1 MNRLYQ
7 QYYTKSNALTSY
19 MITKLKLKTGAKL
32 LEPCAGD
39 GVFIDQLLMYDSTI
53 NIDAFEL
60 DPTEAAKLKNKYK
73 NNKNVKVYNQDTL
86 LSNILIESLNGV
98 GQYDYIIAN
107 PPYGAWQDYDKRD
120 ELKQIYPGLYIKE
133 TYSTFLYLC
142 IYLLKNEGRL
152 VFINPD
158 TYLNLHRHKVLRK
171 TILEKTVID
180 EIAVFPSKFF
190 PNVNFGY
197 SNLSIIS
204 LSRCDDKNKC
214 FTNKFSIFENFD
226 QPSTLQNHNS
236 TVVEHRL
243 LQKDVYS
250 ALDHAFF
257 ISEDEN
263 VVSLIN
269 NCKTRIRDIAHCVT
283 GFYSGNDKVFIRV
296 FDQKVKNAGRYQ
308 LVDNNSIFLGDTP
321 PINGINTNRNFIPL
335 IKGGNTSYYKRSNAF
350 LDWSLAAVQYYQTDK
365 KARFQ
370 NSQFYFKKG
379 IGVPMVSSLKV
390 TASLIDG
397 RLFDQSIVGIFPY
410 DEKYLNYLLAFFNS
424 SICSKLLRTINPS
437 ANNSANYIKKLPI
450 IIPDDCT
457 IQHID
462 YLVETIIGIK
472 QNTSDTL
479 EIEKTIDDIFT
490 EIFLEH
496 HDMFSKDSIQAE
508 LFA

>member
-1 MNRLYQ
+1 MIK
-7 QYYTKSNALTSY
+7 TNALR
-19 MITKLKLKTGAKL
+19 I
-32 LEPCAGD
+32 
-39 GVFIDQLLMYDSTI
+39 
-53 NIDAFEL
+53 
-60 DPTEAAKLKNKYK
+60 
-73 NNKNVKVYNQDTL
+73 
-86 LSNILIESLNGV
+86 
-98 GQYDYIIAN
+98 
-107 PPYGAWQDYDKRD
+107 
-120 ELKQIYPGLYIKE
+120 
-133 TYSTFLYLC
+133 
-142 IYLLKNEGRL
+142 
-152 VFINPD
+152 
-158 TYLNLHRHKVLRK
+158 
-171 TILEKTVID
+171 
-180 EIAVFPSKFF
+180 
-190 PNVNFGY
+190 
-197 SNLSIIS
+197 
-204 LSRCDDKNKC
+204 
-214 FTNKFSIFENFD
+214 KFSIFENFD

-296 FDQKVKNAGRYQ
+296 FDQKVKNAGKYQ

-379 IGVPMVSSLKV
+379 IGVPMVSSQKV

-424 SICSKLLRTINPS
+424 SICSKLLGTINPS

-479 EIEKTIDDIFT
+479 EIEKTNDDIFT
-490 EIFLEH
+490 TIFFENH
-496 HDMFSKDSIQAE
+496 NTFSIVQKE
-508 LFA
+508 F

>member
-133 TYSTFLYLC
+133 TYSTFLYLY

-214 FTNKFSIFENFD
+214 FTNKVFNF
-226 QPSTLQNHNS
+226 
-236 TVVEHRL
+236 
-243 LQKDVYS
+243 
-250 ALDHAFF
+250 
-257 ISEDEN
+257 
-263 VVSLIN
+263 
-269 NCKTRIRDIAHCVT
+269 
-283 GFYSGNDKVFIRV
+283 
-296 FDQKVKNAGRYQ
+296 
-308 LVDNNSIFLGDTP
+308 
-321 PINGINTNRNFIPL
+321 
-335 IKGGNTSYYKRSNAF
+335 
-350 LDWSLAAVQYYQTDK
+350 
-365 KARFQ
+365 
-370 NSQFYFKKG
+370 
-379 IGVPMVSSLKV
+379 
-390 TASLIDG
+390 
-397 RLFDQSIVGIFPY
+397 
-410 DEKYLNYLLAFFNS
+410 
-424 SICSKLLRTINPS
+424 
-437 ANNSANYIKKLPI
+437 
-450 IIPDDCT
+450 
-457 IQHID
+457 
-462 YLVETIIGIK
+462 
-472 QNTSDTL
+472 
-479 EIEKTIDDIFT
+479 
-490 EIFLEH
+490 
-496 HDMFSKDSIQAE
+496 
-508 LFA
+508 